1 VSGKVKIASAGS
13 LMSSLL
19 NNRSL
24 IFQMTKRDILSKY
37 KGSAIGVL
45 WSLINPIL
53 MLVYIHWFFL
63 LCLKLGGEMLPLM
76 NQKHSLLLFYLLA

>member
-1 VSGKVKIASAGS
+1 MSGKVKIATAGS

-53 MLVYIHWFFL
+53 MLVIYTLVFSVVF
-63 LCLKLGGEMLPLM
+63 K
-76 NQKHSLLLFYLLA
+76 AR